1 MSGRCGATD
10 VTRYPTLRPL
20 RRVTLAEHT
29 SLLAEHASVVL
40 VMMARWSS
48 SPRGAAAR
56 RARAPWVWTRAAL
69 RSPLLLHGGRR
80 HACMD

>member
-40 VMMARWSS
+40 VMMAARWSS
-48 SPRGAAAR
+48 SPRGAAP
-56 RARAPWVWTRAAL
+56 ARAVWVCGSRAAL